1 MRTRLADR
9 LEKELAVLDREL
21 KIELPKAIKVAVAM
35 GDLRENA
42 DYQAALER
50 QNFVR
55 LRCGQIRKKLGEL
68 ALIRIDTIPT
78 DRVGFGSHVLLLDV
92 DLDKQVR
99 YELVLPDDGDVAE
112 GRISVASPIGRG
124 LIGHRV
130 GDEVTIRTP
139 SGDRMYE
146 ILEVKTLHEL
156 PEQDETEGAGPNP
169 EAGSPD
175 PDADR

>member
-9 LEKELAVLDREL
+9 LEKELARLDREL
-21 KIELPKAIKVAVAM
+21 KIELPQAIKVAVAM

-42 DYQAALER
+42 EYQAALER

-78 DRVGFGSHVLLLDV
+78 DRIGFGSHVTLLDI

-112 GRISVASPIGRG
+112 GRISVASPIGKG
-124 LIGHRV
+124 LMGHRA

-139 SGDRMYE
+139 SGDRAYE
-146 ILEVKTLHEL
+146 ILEVKTLHDLAEKEASDEDA
-156 PEQDETEGAGPNP
+156 PTDETSA
-169 EAGSPD
+169 PD
-175 PDADR
+175 PGAET

>member
-9 LEKELAVLDREL
+9 LEKELALLDREL
-21 KIELPKAIKVAVAM
+21 KIELPRAIKVAVAM

-78 DRVGFGSHVLLLDV
+78 DKIGFGSHVTLLDL

-112 GRISVASPIGRG
+112 GRISVASPIGKG
-124 LIGHRV
+124 LTGHRV

-156 PEQDETEGAGPNP
+156 EDRDDPRGDGAAPD
-169 EAGSPD
+169 AASPD
-175 PDADR
+175 AENDG

>member
-9 LEKELAVLDREL
+9 LEKELARLDREL
-21 KIELPKAIKVAVAM
+21 KIELPKAIKLAVAM

-42 DYQAALER
+42 EYQAALER

-78 DRVGFGSHVLLLDV
+78 DRIGFGSHVTLLDV

-112 GRISVASPIGRG
+112 GRISVASPIGKG
-124 LIGHRV
+124 LMGHRA

-146 ILEVKTLHEL
+146 VLEVKTLHEL
-156 PEQDETEGAGPNP
+156 AEKDEAPEEPPPPVA
-169 EAGSPD
+169 ASPD
-175 PDADR
+175 PEADA